1 MPCRVEHT
9 EYWPPKKTQTYV
21 ASRLMTFLQRYLGE
35 TLIKDKTTD
44 QYPEETSVPDLCAK
58 IKELGGTPFLKKV
71 VEDNQPEGLWETMD
85 YKDAKE
91 LAEWWV
97 EHEWRDGIRERME
110 QRRQELREE
119 QDALLSK

>member
-58 IKELGGTPFLKKV
+58 IKELGGTSFLEKV
-71 VEDNQPEGLWETMD
+71 VKDNQPDGLWETMN
-85 YKDAKE
+85 YKNAKE

-119 QDALLSK
+119 